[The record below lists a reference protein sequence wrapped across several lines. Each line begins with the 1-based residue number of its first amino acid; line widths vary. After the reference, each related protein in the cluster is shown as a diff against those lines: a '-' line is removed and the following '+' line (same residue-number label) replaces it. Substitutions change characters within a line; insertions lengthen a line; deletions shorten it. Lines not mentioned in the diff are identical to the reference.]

1 MDEGGS
7 LENCWAGFPV
17 PWVQIPP
24 SPRPTH
30 PASDRHQAGGSLL
43 APGAW
48 SLNRRGGRVD
58 EGGSLE
64 NCWAR
69 LGLVGSNPTPSAA
82 CADRVSPPTRRRN
95 PSRPRQTNP
104 SPVAARRA
112 CCEGARSRCSAA
124 RWTGSNP
131 TPSAKRTERE
141 VVCLPPKGG
150 VPHGAAVRGGGKVS
164 TTQASRRVWV
174 STSVSVPSGHRS
186 TSPCGGGHTSPLTPR
201 YSFLYNTAR
210 REVWSALQLE
220 PPDVC

>member
-69 LGLVGSNPTPSAA
+69 LGLVGSNPTPTAA

-131 TPSAKRTERE
+131 APSARRTAARSRVSPPEGGSTSRRSRE
-141 VVCLPPKGG
+141 GRGEGKHYASLATGLGFHLRLGARRAPIHLPRRGRTHVAPRPSLLFP
-150 VPHGAAVRGGGKVS
+150 VQHGAPGSLVG
-164 TTQASRRVWV
+164 
-174 STSVSVPSGHRS
+174 
-186 TSPCGGGHTSPLTPR
+186 
-201 YSFLYNTAR
+201 TATG
-210 REVWSALQLE
+210 AA
-220 PPDVC
+220 